1 MTKIEKFVVG
11 VIVFYTISKFAVIGL
26 ILYASIKFILTK

>member
-1 MTKIEKFVVG
+1 MTKTEKFVCA
-11 VIVFYTISKFAVIGL
+11 VIILYTISKFAVAGL